1 MSTDRKEKLEKAL
14 AQKTSWGEWWF
25 INGGQL
31 HSYWKNKKYSAIRD
45 AANRLPRA
53 AWEYQ
58 ENEIQ
63 RLAPLHAALIEAIE
77 NLEDIQAWCRDR
89 DASGA
94 IIYAVCLSRS
104 TEALAKIDEV
114 LEGMGG
120 E

>member
-1 MSTDRKEKLEKAL
+1 MNRKAKLEKAL
-14 AQKTSWGEWWF
+14 AQKTSWDEWWF

-63 RLAPLHAALIEAIE
+63 RLAPLHAALLEAIE
-77 NLEDIQAWCRDR
+77 NLEDIQAWCKDR
-89 DASGA
+89 DAQSE
-94 IIYAVCLSRS
+94 IVNMKCLSLS
-104 TEALAKIDEV
+104 SEALAKIDEV

>member
-1 MSTDRKEKLEKAL
+1 MNRKAKMEKAL
-14 AQKTSWGEWWF
+14 AQKTSWDEWWL

-63 RLAPLHAALIEAIE
+63 RLAPLRAALIEAVEALKCNETFHRLGGIDDCE
-77 NLEDIQAWCRDR
+77 PCK
-89 DASGA
+89 
-94 IIYAVCLSRS
+94 
-104 TEALAKIDEV
+104 ALAKIDKA
-114 LEGMGG
+114 LDQQTKNSNS
-120 E
+120 